1 MERKKEEWKR
11 KIEGLDKEMI
21 KWKWTSNRGDKW
33 DGTYEGEVKD
43 NQPHGLGKWKGDNG
57 KMKIEGEWKDGHIN
71 GKAVQNW
78 SGYRDEYEAKDG
90 KYNGKLIRYY
100 DDGIRS

>member
-1 MERKKEEWKR
+1 
-11 KIEGLDKEMI
+11 
-21 KWKWTSNRGDKW
+21 
-33 DGTYEGEVKD
+33 
-43 NQPHGLGKWKGDNG
+43 
-57 KMKIEGEWKDGHIN
+57 MKVQGEWKDGHIN

-100 DDGIRS
+100 DDGIRSQVEYKDGKHHGRRRVYSRDGVITEDAMYENDRKINRMK